1 MGFTL
6 DTSTIRELAAAIAAE
21 VVQAMRAARFSP
33 IADDDNEVVQVGPLT
48 VNLGRREAML
58 HGRTLDLKPRELA
71 LLAALARNA
80 GRALSRPQL
89 LELAWD
95 GATLE
100 RIESDRTVDVHV
112 RRLRLQLGENAAM
125 LHTVARVG
133 YRLDPP

>member
-21 VVQAMRAARFSP
+21 VVQAMRAARISTVVN
-33 IADDDNEVVQVGPLT
+33 DDNEVVSVGPLT
-48 VNLGRREAML
+48 VDLGRREATL
-58 HGRTLDLKPRELA
+58 HGRTLDLKPRELG
-71 LLAALARNA
+71 LLAALAHNA

-95 GATLE
+95 DAALE
-100 RIESDRTVDVHV
+100 HIESDRTVDVHV
-112 RRLRLQLGENAAM
+112 RRLRLQLGEDAAM

>member
-6 DTSTIRELAAAIAAE
+6 DTNTIRELAATIAAE
-21 VVQAMRAARFSP
+21 VVQAMRAARIST
-33 IADDDNEVVQVGPLT
+33 VVSDACEIIQVGPLT
-48 VNLGRREAML
+48 VDLARREAVL
-58 HGRTLDLKPRELA
+58 DGRALDLKPRELG

-80 GRALSRPQL
+80 GRALSRTQL

-95 GATLE
+95 DGALQ

-112 RRLRLQLGENAAM
+112 RRVRLQLGENARM
-125 LHTVARVG
+125 LRTVARVG

>member
-21 VVQAMRAARFSP
+21 VVQAMRAARISTVVR
-33 IADDDNEVVQVGPLT
+33 DDREVVHVGPLT
-48 VNLGRREAML
+48 VDLGRREAAL
-58 HGRTLDLKPRELA
+58 NGRALDLKPRELQ

-80 GRALSRPQL
+80 GRALNRAQL

-95 GATLE
+95 DVTLE
-100 RIESDRTVDVHV
+100 RIDSDRTVDVHV
-112 RRLRLQLGENAAM
+112 RRLRVQLGENAAM

>member
-6 DTSTIRELAAAIAAE
+6 DPNTIRELAAAIAAE
-21 VVQAMRAARFSP
+21 VVQAMRAARIPTMVS
-33 IADDDNEVVQVGPLT
+33 DDREVFQVGPLT
-48 VNLGRREAML
+48 VDLARREAAVN
-58 HGRTLDLKPRELA
+58 GRVLDLKPRELQ

-80 GRALSRPQL
+80 GRALNRAQL

-100 RIESDRTVDVHV
+100 LIESDRTVDVHV
-112 RRLRLQLGENAAM
+112 RRLRLQLGENSVM

>member
-6 DTSTIRELAAAIAAE
+6 DPNTIRELAAAIAAE
-21 VVQAMRAARFSP
+21 VVQAMRAERIPTVAS
-33 IADDDNEVVQVGPLT
+33 DDREVCHVGPLT
-48 VNLGRREAML
+48 ADLGRREAAMS
-58 HGRTLDLKPRELA
+58 GRVLDLKPRELQ

-80 GRALSRPQL
+80 GRALNRAQL

-95 GATLE
+95 DVTLE
-100 RIESDRTVDVHV
+100 RIDSDRTVDVHV
-112 RRLRLQLGENAAM
+112 RRLRVQLGENAAM

>member
-6 DTSTIRELAAAIAAE
+6 DPNTIRELAAAIAAE
-21 VVQAMRAARFSP
+21 VVQAMRAERIPTVAS
-33 IADDDNEVVQVGPLT
+33 DGPLT
-48 VNLGRREAML
+48 VDLGRREAAMS
-58 HGRTLDLKPRELA
+58 GRVLDLKPRELQ

-80 GRALSRPQL
+80 GRALNRAQL

-95 GATLE
+95 DVTLE
-100 RIESDRTVDVHV
+100 RIDSDRTVDVHV
-112 RRLRLQLGENAAM
+112 RRLRVQLGENAAM

>member
-6 DTSTIRELAAAIAAE
+6 DTSTIRELATAIAAE
-21 VVQAMRAARFSP
+21 VVQAMRAARISTVVR
-33 IADDDNEVVQVGPLT
+33 DDREVVHVGPLT
-48 VNLGRREAML
+48 VDLGRREAAL
-58 HGRTLDLKPRELA
+58 NGRALDLKPRELE

-80 GRALSRPQL
+80 GRALSRAQL

-95 GATLE
+95 HATLE
-100 RIESDRTVDVHV
+100 NIESDRTVDVHV

>member
-21 VVQAMRAARFSP
+21 VVQAMREARIST
-33 IADDDNEVVQVGPLT
+33 AVTNDREVIQVGPIT
-48 VNLGRREAML
+48 VDLGRMEATL
-58 HGRTLDLKPRELA
+58 GGNALDLKPRELG

-80 GRALSRPQL
+80 GRALNRAQL

-95 GATLE
+95 NVALE
-100 RIESDRTVDVHV
+100 SIESDRTVDVHV
-112 RRLRLQLGENAAM
+112 RRLRLRLGENAAM
-125 LHTVARVG
+125 LQTVSRVG

>member
-6 DTSTIRELAAAIAAE
+6 DPNTIRELAAAIAAE
-21 VVQAMRAARFSP
+21 VVQAMHAACIPTVVS
-33 IADDDNEVVQVGPLT
+33 DDRELFHVGPLT
-48 VNLGRREAML
+48 VDLVRREAAVD
-58 HGRTLDLKPRELA
+58 GRVLDLKPRELQ

-80 GRALSRPQL
+80 GRALNRAQL

-95 GATLE
+95 GE
-100 RIESDRTVDVHV
+100 HIESDRTVDVHV

>member
-6 DTSTIRELAAAIAAE
+6 DPNTIRELAAAIAAK
-21 VVQAMRAARFSP
+21 VVQAMRAERIPTMVS
-33 IADDDNEVVQVGPLT
+33 DDREVFHVGPLT
-48 VNLGRREAML
+48 VDLGRREAAVN
-58 HGRTLDLKPRELA
+58 GRVLDLKPRELQ

-80 GRALSRPQL
+80 GRALNRAQL

-95 GATLE
+95 DVTLE
-100 RIESDRTVDVHV
+100 HIESDRTVDVHV

>member
-6 DTSTIRELAAAIAAE
+6 DTSTIRALAAAIATE
-21 VVQAMRAARFSP
+21 VVQTMRAARIP
-33 IADDDNEVVQVGPLT
+33 TTVNDDNEVVSVGALT
-48 VNLGRREAML
+48 VDLARREATL
-58 HGRTLDLKPRELA
+58 HGRILDLKPRELG

-95 GATLE
+95 DATVD

-112 RRLRLQLGENAAM
+112 RRLRVQLGDDAAM
-125 LHTVARVG
+125 LRTLTRVG

>member
-6 DTSTIRELAAAIAAE
+6 DPNTIRELAAAIAAE
-21 VVQAMRAARFSP
+21 VVQAMRAAHIPTTVS
-33 IADDDNEVVQVGPLT
+33 DDREVFYVGPLT
-48 VNLGRREAML
+48 VDLGRREAAVN
-58 HGRTLDLKPRELA
+58 GRVLDLKPRELQ

-80 GRALSRPQL
+80 GRALNRAQL

>member
-21 VVQAMRAARFSP
+21 VVQAMRAAHISTTV
-33 IADDDNEVVQVGPLT
+33 IDACEVVHVGPLT
-48 VNLGRREAML
+48 VDLGRREATL
-58 HGRTLDLKPRELA
+58 HGRALNLKPRELS

-80 GRALSRPQL
+80 GRALSRTQL
-89 LELAWD
+89 LELACD
-95 GATLE
+95 DAALN

-112 RRLRLQLGENAAM
+112 RRLRLQLGENAGM
-125 LHTVARVG
+125 LRTVARVG